1 MASQSGSQGPTGIAG
16 DPPEPT
22 DPQVAVS
29 GVHCRLL
36 PLCAHSNPS
45 GQSAEVSQCLPQT
58 GVPTGLLG
66 KHSSSTPPQSSWLA
80 HGSHRSAPWEPS
92 FPPLPVAP
100 PVWLKSR
107 VDLDVPP
114 QLGIRTKA
122 PAETTARTRCVL
134 VIVRLDPRVLTPRL
148 PEPTGFGHP
157 VRDAGGPDA
166 SAQARHGAARRSA
179 RSVPRRARTAGA
191 RPATRRPQ
199 AGSAS
204 TAKIDARAPLQRRRH
219 PDSFALASRRP
230 IPADADST
238 ALRFSPPSGQEC
250 SWLPRSPTAHPR
262 LRPSPLDR

>member
-1 MASQSGSQGPTGIAG
+1 MASQSGSQGPTGMAG

-134 VIVRLDPRVLTPRL
+134 VIVRLDPRVLTPQA
-148 PEPTGFGHP
+148 TGTDGIRP
-157 VRDAGGPDA
+157 SCPRRRRTRCQRSGAPRCSPPLRA
-166 SAQARHGAARRSA
+166 LGAAPSQDGGRPTCDTTAPGGIGLNCENRRS
-179 RSVPRRARTAGA
+179 
-191 RPATRRPQ
+191 
-199 AGSAS
+199 SA
-204 TAKIDARAPLQRRRH
+204 
-219 PDSFALASRRP
+219 
-230 IPADADST
+230 
-238 ALRFSPPSGQEC
+238 
-250 SWLPRSPTAHPR
+250 PTKA
-262 LRPSPLDR
+262 